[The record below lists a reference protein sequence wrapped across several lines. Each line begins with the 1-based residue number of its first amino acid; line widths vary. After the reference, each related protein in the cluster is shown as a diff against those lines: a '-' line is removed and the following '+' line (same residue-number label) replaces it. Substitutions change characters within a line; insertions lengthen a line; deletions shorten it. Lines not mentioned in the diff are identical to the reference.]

1 VSVPVGSAVGVAHWE
16 VRANPAYRLCAWE
29 LLPDSMRRSV
39 ESDPAAPPGAGGVLV
54 GRGDRSLPVKVVD
67 AAGADLFR
75 RLRRPGRPPE
85 IPAGRLTEL
94 ILDGVLEVRTA
105 DGFVSGPAA
114 YGHLIG
120 PVVVP
125 RPRSRLARISHAA
138 VAYAARLQ
146 FSSAELLRGRLY
158 AYHRIPLSPRWRRA
172 VPGPE
177 AVLEM
182 LRGPAL
188 CHWAGPVGRDT
199 GSSWLYWSRRG
210 DTTPPTSFPY
220 KLYVSPAVEQLADAL
235 PRIVEVLT
243 ATSAARFKV
252 GASAVG
258 LLRPDKV
265 VVHLRDAAEL
275 SEVAAALSTALDGV
289 RPHGVPFSAELADD
303 GLLSWGGDPPAES
316 GPVGGGEESWRSSV
330 CRRLAEH
337 LAAAQVAA
345 VRRIEPAA
353 YALARPAADGVDVA
367 EFAPSDL
374 DPPTAAGR
382 SPRSPG

>member
-1 VSVPVGSAVGVAHWE
+1 VSAPAGSAVSVAHRE
-16 VRANPAYRLCAWE
+16 VRANPAYRLYAWE
-29 LLPDSMRRSV
+29 LLPASVRRSV
-39 ESDPAAPPGAGGVLV
+39 ESGPTALSGAGGVLV
-54 GRGDRSLPVKVVD
+54 GPRDQSLPVKVVD

-75 RLRRPGRPPE
+75 RLRRPGWVPE
-85 IPAGRLTEL
+85 LPAGRVTEL

-114 YGHLIG
+114 YGHLVG
-120 PVVVP
+120 STVVP
-125 RPRSRLARISHAA
+125 QPRSRLARISHAA
-138 VAYAARLQ
+138 VDYGARLQ
-146 FSSAELLRGRLY
+146 LCSPELLRGRLY
-158 AYHRIPLSPRWRRA
+158 AYHRIPLSARWRRA

-182 LRGPAL
+182 LRGPAPR
-188 CHWAGPVGRDT
+188 HWAGPVGRDI
-199 GSSWLYWSRRG
+199 GSSWLSWSRRG
-210 DTTPPTSFPY
+210 DTTPSSRFPY
-220 KLYVSPAVEQLADAL
+220 KLYVSPAVEHLADAL

-252 GASAVG
+252 GAAAAG

-275 SEVAAALSTALDGV
+275 SEVAAALSTALDGI
-289 RPHGVPFSAELADD
+289 RPHGVPFSAELAGD
-303 GLLSWGGDPPAES
+303 GLLSWGGDPPAEM

-337 LAAAQVAA
+337 LAAAQAA
-345 VRRIEPAA
+345 PVGRIEPAA
-353 YALARPAADGVDVA
+353 YALARLATDGVDVA

-374 DPPTAAGR
+374 DPPTEVGR
-382 SPRSPG
+382 SLRSPG

>member
-1 VSVPVGSAVGVAHWE
+1 MSAPAGGAVVVACRE
-16 VRANPAYRLCAWE
+16 VRANPAYRLYAWE
-29 LLPDSMRRSV
+29 LLPASVRRSV
-39 ESDPAAPPGAGGVLV
+39 ESGPAVLPGAGGVLV
-54 GRGDRSLPVKVVD
+54 GRRDRSLPIKVVD
-67 AAGADLFR
+67 TAGADLFR
-75 RLRRPGRPPE
+75 RLRRAGRAPE
-85 IPAGRLTEL
+85 LPAGRLTEL
-94 ILDGVLEVRTA
+94 VLDGVLEVRTA

-114 YGHLIG
+114 YGHLVG
-120 PVVVP
+120 TAVVP
-125 RPRSRLARISHAA
+125 QPRSRLARISHAA

-146 FSSAELLRGRLY
+146 LSSAELLRGRLY
-158 AYHRIPLSPRWRRA
+158 AYHRIPLSPRWWRA

-182 LRGPAL
+182 LRGPAPR
-188 CHWAGPVGRDT
+188 HWAGPVGRDT
-199 GSSWLYWSRRG
+199 GWLSWGRRG
-210 DTTPPTSFPY
+210 ETTPSTSFPY
-220 KLYVSPAVEQLADAL
+220 KLYVSPAVAQLGDAL

-252 GASAVG
+252 GAGAAG

-289 RPHGVPFSAELADD
+289 RPHGVPFSAELAGE
-303 GLLSWGGDPPAES
+303 GLLSWGGDPPAET

-337 LAAAQVAA
+337 LAAAQATTVSQ
-345 VRRIEPAA
+345 IEPAA
-353 YALARPAADGVDVA
+353 YALARLATDGVDVA

-374 DPPTAAGR
+374 EPPTAPER
-382 SPRSPG
+382 SLRSPG